1 MAACLLSRFSHVQL
15 FATLQT
21 VARQG
26 LLFWGFSR
34 QEYCSGLPFPS
45 PGSFPNSGIE
55 PMSLTLA
62 GRFFTA
68 KPRGKP
74 VIYLYRI
81 IVVYLKFKFNCT

>member
-21 VARQG
+21 VACQG

-45 PGSFPNSGIE
+45 PGSFPNPGME

-74 VIYLYRI
+74 VIYRI